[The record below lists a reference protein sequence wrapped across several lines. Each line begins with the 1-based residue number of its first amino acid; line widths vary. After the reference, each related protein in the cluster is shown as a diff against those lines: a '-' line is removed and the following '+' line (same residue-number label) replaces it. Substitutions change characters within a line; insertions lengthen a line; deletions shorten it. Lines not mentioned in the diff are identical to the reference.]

1 MIRYRV
7 KKCRPGR
14 CICSTAGYPWRV
26 ERLSGRKQRSIV
38 STWPGQAAALE
49 AALELAGL
57 ARPMPQEMP
66 C

>member
-14 CICSTAGYPWRV
+14 CICSTNGRPWRV
-26 ERLSGRKQRSIV
+26 ERIRGLERSIM
-38 STWPGQAAALE
+38 SSWPGQAAALD